1 MRKEEY
7 LFWTKRDRAGL
18 LLEKGVFLESVIYYG
33 YTVKLYSLYN
43 FFVEVYYRKDH
54 DRHDRIEWI
63 DVAEDDDLTKYLG
76 KVKIDWAHA
85 LIEHARPK
93 TSIEKI
99 LVTLNQILK
108 F

>member
-7 LFWTKRDRAGL
+7 LFWTKSDRAGL
-18 LLEKGVFLESVIYYG
+18 LWDKGVFLESVIYHG

-54 DRHDRIEWI
+54 RHERIEWI
-63 DVAEDDDLTKYLG
+63 DVAEDDDLHKYLG

-85 LIEHARPK
+85 VRTHPRPK